1 MLDFAEVNSKNE
13 IHSGLIFEKRGSI
26 DSRFFVSTYQF
37 FVVIYDSE
45 MIVNYWLFIVYEYSD

>member
-13 IHSGLIFEKRGSI
+13 IHFGLIFEKRGSI
-26 DSRFFVSTYQF
+26 DSRFFVSTYLF

-45 MIVNYWLFIVYEYSD
+45 MIVN